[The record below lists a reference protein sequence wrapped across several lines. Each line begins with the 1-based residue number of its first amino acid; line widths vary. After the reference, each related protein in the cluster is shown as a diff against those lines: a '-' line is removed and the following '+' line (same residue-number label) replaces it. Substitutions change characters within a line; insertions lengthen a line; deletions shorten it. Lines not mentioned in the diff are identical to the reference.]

1 MYYIKQTKGGDL
13 HQTIMTNEQKQWLK
27 EHLEN
32 DIKMS
37 EYQLRTKE
45 TQVRNFEILKRTKNE
60 KYLKLVN
67 DTIPHIKN
75 YIKMSSEIL
84 KTL

>member
-1 MYYIKQTKGGDL
+1 
-13 HQTIMTNEQKQWLK
+13 MTNEQKQWLK
-27 EHLEN
+27 QHLEN

-67 DTIPHIKN
+67 DTIPHIQN
-75 YIKMSSEIL
+75 YIKMTSEIL